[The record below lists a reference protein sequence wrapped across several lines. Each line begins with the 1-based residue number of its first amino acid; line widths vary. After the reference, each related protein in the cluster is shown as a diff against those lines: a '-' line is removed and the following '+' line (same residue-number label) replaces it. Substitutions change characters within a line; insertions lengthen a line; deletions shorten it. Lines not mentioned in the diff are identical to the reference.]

1 MAATIETDK
10 DNRDGLADGDPRKG
24 REHLADLGPNPMY
37 GRTVTWSQEDGR
49 QVTGKFLFNVLEPG
63 QDGRKYAYVEY
74 PEDVTGTL
82 RQVPIAYDDFK
93 FAEPKEEPHLKDGTT
108 FGPTPIGPDGLNIGG
123 DKGGDIS
130 DEEKARRAA
139 ILAAELRALD
149 EETAAEAEAQA
160 QKKRET
166 EAETNRHH
174 RDRTIL
180 GSIYMRGFMDV
191 QTGDNFFKVKSHE
204 KIPGQHERTLS
215 DKQLKAVILSAALEK
230 NWSTIYFYKGRSE
243 IDPQLTAR
251 ANAMIQRLQMPGQP
265 LEGIELNAS
274 PRRMREV
281 EPWNEKRW
289 LYSAFRDMANKR
301 EDVSTAVSHSISSK
315 WNGLARWAFYGNTA
329 EEGPGFI
336 KRWTTGALSAVFGG
350 AATGAALLA
359 DKMVDF
365 VKSEN
370 EPGKPLQA
378 AVPADT
384 ETRQKPG
391 VTVTAGPGRA
401 M

>member
-1 MAATIETDK
+1 MAAKIKTGQQTEKPGHEFHEGQDLLWASK
-10 DNRDGLADGDPRKG
+10 DYDFPAKFKG
-24 REHLADLGPNPMY
+24 VVEEKG
-37 GRTVTWSQEDGR
+37 SDGR
-49 QVTGKFLFNVLEPG
+49 VYARVEMDGKESFVPLDELTAAPPKNKSADVNFDPTVVG
-63 QDGRKYAYVEY
+63 
-74 PEDVTGTL
+74 PE
-82 RQVPIAYDDFK
+82 
-93 FAEPKEEPHLKDGTT
+93 
-108 FGPTPIGPDGLNIGG
+108 GLNIGG

-149 EETAAEAEAQA
+149 QETAAEAEAQA

-166 EAETNRHH
+166 EAEANRQH

-204 KIPGQHERTLS
+204 RIPGQHERTLS

-230 NWSTIYFYKGRSE
+230 NWGTIYFYKGRSE
-243 IDPQLTAR
+243 IDQQLTAR

-265 LEGIELNAS
+265 LHGIELNTS

-281 EPWNEKRW
+281 EPWNEGRW

-301 EDVSTAVSHSISSK
+301 NDVSTAVNQSISTK
-315 WNGLARWAFYGNTA
+315 WNGLVQGTLFGRAAD
-329 EEGPGFI
+329 EGPGFI

-370 EPGKPLQA
+370 EPGKPLQETA
-378 AVPADT
+378 PADT
-384 ETRQKPG
+384 ESRQKPG
-391 VTVTAGPGRA
+391 VTVTAVPGRA